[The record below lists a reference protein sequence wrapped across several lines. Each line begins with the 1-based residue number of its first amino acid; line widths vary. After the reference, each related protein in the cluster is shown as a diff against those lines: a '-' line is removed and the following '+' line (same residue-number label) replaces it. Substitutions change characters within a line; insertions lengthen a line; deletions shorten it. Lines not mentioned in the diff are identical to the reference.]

1 MNREKVGPTDTPPYH
16 SSIYHIHTLIV
27 SNHFEPKALS
37 NATFPILNF
46 PLEDAEMMEPF
57 FEHPYLRL
65 AMIDQSIVCQA
76 SKQTFKS

>member
-1 MNREKVGPTDTPPYH
+1 MPLNAAHSWPKRNKEKEIEALELEPRMNREKVGPTDTPPYH

-46 PLEDAEMMEPF
+46 PLEDAEMMEP
-57 FEHPYLRL
+57 
-65 AMIDQSIVCQA
+65 
-76 SKQTFKS
+76 